1 MDTGNEQTCGE
12 MKDTEQGERE
22 SESTVDDHEPN
33 PSIYEDDREA
43 V

>member
-22 SESTVDDHEPN
+22 STVDDHEPN
-33 PSIYEDDREA
+33 PSIYEDDRREA